1 MPDEIDR
8 RIASLVARVDR
19 VGAKLSGAIA
29 QHLRT
34 RPDLMDDL
42 EKAVAE
48 AERILLAETD
58 PQGSA

>member
-8 RIASLVARVDR
+8 RMACLMARIDG
-19 VGAKLSGAIA
+19 VGAKLSGDIA
-29 QHLRT
+29 RRLRT

-42 EKAVAE
+42 ERAVAE